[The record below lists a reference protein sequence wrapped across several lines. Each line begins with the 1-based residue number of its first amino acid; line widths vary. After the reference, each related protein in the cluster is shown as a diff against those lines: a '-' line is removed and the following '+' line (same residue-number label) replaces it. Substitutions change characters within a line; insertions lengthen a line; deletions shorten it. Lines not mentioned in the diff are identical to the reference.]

1 MHARVN
7 YRQIPPD
14 KMDEAIR
21 IYRDVV
27 GPDRRA
33 QQGFKGGYVLTNR
46 STGKLIAIALWETE
60 GDMVA
65 AVPPGNVD
73 AVTGDPP
80 IRETYEVS
88 IDDRPGSAEG
98 KLTHAKVNYR
108 QIDADKMDEAL
119 RIYRD
124 STIPVRKTQQGFAGV
139 YVLTDRST
147 GKFTAIALWETEADA
162 EATPPSG
169 YINAVTRGTAVR
181 ESYDISVEVL
191 A

>member
-60 GDMVA
+60 ADMMA
-65 AVPPGNVD
+65 SVPPGNVD
-73 AVTGDPP
+73 AITGEPP
-80 IRETYEVS
+80 VRENYEVS
-88 IDDRPGSAEG
+88 IDDRPGSAGG
-98 KLTHAKVNYR
+98 KPTHARVNYR
-108 QIDADKMDEAL
+108 QIDADKMDEAI

-124 STIPVRKTQQGFAGV
+124 STIPEVKTRKGFAGG
-139 YVLTDRST
+139 YILADRST
-147 GKFTAIALWETEADA
+147 GKLIAMSLWETEADSIA
-162 EATPPSG
+162 APPPG
-169 YINAVTRGTAVR
+169 YVDAIAGGPAVR
-181 ESYDISVEVL
+181 ESYDISVEV
-191 A
+191 